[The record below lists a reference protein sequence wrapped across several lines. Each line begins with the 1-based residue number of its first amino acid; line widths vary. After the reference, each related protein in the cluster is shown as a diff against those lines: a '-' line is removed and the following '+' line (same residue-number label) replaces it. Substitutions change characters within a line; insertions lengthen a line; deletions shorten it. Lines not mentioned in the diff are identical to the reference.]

1 MTKKDFEVK
10 KVGEYWGITVNR
22 LHATKESAEGDIDD
36 FILAIEIKEKIRIFN
51 EVPKNNS
58 ITLS

>member
-36 FILAIEIKEKIRIFN
+36 FIQAIEIKEKIRIFN
-51 EVPKNNS
+51 EVPQK
-58 ITLS
+58 